1 MAHLVVPVVSSRRIG
16 RSILLAMLALL
27 PHAVSAQIV
36 AAARPGATPEWTKG
50 IAAIS
55 PESYYHAIDCG
66 KKGGADPACV
76 FWDTGLCKNGDFALA
91 FYTPYKFVAHE
102 VWTAVRRKQP
112 APQPSYPEAQR
123 TNVVIAVTPVKGSKN
138 VFSSLVLKRAGKVVA
153 PRSRMSDAGTGSYTY
168 DYSPFAPTAELTIEM
183 VGKTK
188 TLTCTVPP
196 DVLASFR

>member
-1 MAHLVVPVVSSRRIG
+1 MFRPLAVSIVAG
-16 RSILLAMLALL
+16 LLALL
-27 PHAVSAQIV
+27 PHVASAQIT
-36 AAARPGATPEWTKG
+36 ATARTGATPAWTKG
-50 IAAIS
+50 ITAIS

-76 FWDTGLCKNGDFALA
+76 FWDTGLCKNDDFTLA

-123 TNVVIAVTPVKGSKN
+123 TNVVIGISAVKGSKN

-153 PRSRMSDAGTGSYTY
+153 PRSRMSNAGTGSYTY
-168 DYSPFAPTAELTIEM
+168 DYAPFAPNAELTIEM
-183 VGKTK
+183 VGKSK